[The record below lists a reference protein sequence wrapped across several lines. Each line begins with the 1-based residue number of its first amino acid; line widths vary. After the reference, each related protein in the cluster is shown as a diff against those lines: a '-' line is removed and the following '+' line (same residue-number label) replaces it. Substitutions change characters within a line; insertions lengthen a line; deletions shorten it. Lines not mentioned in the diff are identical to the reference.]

1 MKKTLPKVNLV
12 LIKICLPLVLVLS
25 SGRTTSAVYAYSDTT
40 ERPVFLAW
48 PLPSYIGVARIS
60 QFPNTPWTWNYL
72 GLNPGRQ
79 CPPAFGY
86 LYDSTWWYIWRDK
99 SVPEEQDRA
108 RADPHNFEIVNCYS
122 TWGTAGENGHEG
134 TDILAP
140 ADTPVYASADG
151 KVAGTLFDYVN
162 TLIVLKHCL
171 NGQWNAEDQCIG
183 GTEWYT
189 TYMHIRPTRE
199 LLELGKD
206 VAEGTQVGVVYNQGD
221 NSHLHFELGLD
232 QRSYEN
238 YVNPWGRD
246 AAPWYGCMWKDQSL
260 CVQSNPG
267 YRRMGVL
274 TQANRLLIHDDASN
288 ALEVFEAE
296 DVKQFEMSGDRI
308 AVLDR
313 RGNLLVRNVKLRQS
327 APFGYEFLRNWVKVA
342 SNVAEFQV
350 LENRIGILETSGIFK
365 FKEGDLQD
373 EWAIQ
378 ASDVR
383 SFSISEHRVGALTKD
398 GDLMIKE
405 GSLESKWLTVVQD
418 VKAFQL
424 LDSRIAIVD
433 SQGNFFVQ
441 EGITSEEWKP
451 MGTNIRAFQL
461 AGIRVAIVD
470 KDGNLLV
477 NDGNLRAEWVLQA
490 DHVQRFQIADNRIVI
505 LDKNGK
511 WKIKEGDLYQDWKEI
526 TGFAAQDIRLNG
538 DMPVEIQ

>member
-1 MKKTLPKVNLV
+1 MGKASSKYNFLFTS
-12 LIKICLPLVLVLS
+12 LS
-25 SGRTTSAVYAYSDTT
+25 IALLLSIIGMSSEDVYAYSETA

-48 PLPSYIGVARIS
+48 PLPTYIGIARIS

-72 GLNPGRQ
+72 GLNSGQQ

-86 LYDSTWWYIWRDK
+86 LFDPTWWYIWRDK
-99 SVPEEQDRA
+99 SIPEKQDMA

-122 TWGTAGENGHEG
+122 TWGVAGENGHEG

-162 TLIVLKHCL
+162 TLLVLKHCL
-171 NGQWNAEDQCIG
+171 NGRWDAEDQCVG
-183 GTEWYT
+183 GAEWYT

-206 VAEGTQVGVVYNQGD
+206 VAEGTQVGTVYNQGD
-221 NSHLHFELGLD
+221 NSHLHFELGLE

-260 CVQSNPG
+260 CVQPNPG
-267 YRRMGVL
+267 YKRMGIL
-274 TQANRLLIHDDASN
+274 TQANRLLIRDDASN
-288 ALEVFEAE
+288 TMEVFEAE
-296 DVKQFEMSGDRI
+296 EVKRFEMAWDRI
-308 AVLDR
+308 AVIDR
-313 RGNLLVRNVKLRQS
+313 HGSLLVRDVEFKRTL
-327 APFGYEFLRNWVKVA
+327 PFGYEFLRNWVA
-342 SNVAEFQV
+342 LGSHVAEFQV
-350 LENRIGILETSGIFK
+350 SEKRVGVLETNGIFK
-365 FKEGDLQD
+365 FKEGGLQE

-378 ASDVR
+378 ASAVR
-383 SFSISEHRVGALTKD
+383 SFSISAHRVGALTKD

-405 GSLESKWLTVVQD
+405 GSLESNWLTVAQD

-433 SQGNFFVQ
+433 RKGNFFVQ
-441 EGITSEEWKP
+441 EGMTTEEWQP
-451 MGTNIRAFQL
+451 MGTKVRAFQL
-461 AGIRVAIVD
+461 AGTRVAIVD
-470 KDGNLLV
+470 ENGDLLV

-490 DHVQRFQIADNRIVI
+490 DHVRHFQIADNRIVI
-505 LDKNGK
+505 LDKDGT
-511 WKIKEGDLYQDWKEI
+511 WKIKEGDLYQDWKELA
-526 TGFAAQDIRLNG
+526 GFTAQDILLNG
-538 DMPVEIQ
+538 EMPVTIE